1 MNPII
6 LIQTLARAVYNRS
19 PEPLGH
25 FSDSQSAESREEVSR
40 SLSQRMDEEHAA
52 AVSSLL
58 KVVGIVVVLAV
69 IVGVMLFH

>member
-1 MNPII
+1 
-6 LIQTLARAVYNRS
+6 
-19 PEPLGH
+19 
-25 FSDSQSAESREEVSR
+25 
-40 SLSQRMDEEHAA
+40 MDEEHAA